1 MIRATKAETAAVV
14 AGIEPM
20 LTHRAARSKERP
32 MQSLYKHSI
41 EAIRKSGRVQDES
54 YCV

>member
-20 LTHRAARSKERP
+20 LTHRPARSEGTTNAILVQTQHRSDQEERAR
-32 MQSLYKHSI
+32 S
-41 EAIRKSGRVQDES
+41 R
-54 YCV
+54 